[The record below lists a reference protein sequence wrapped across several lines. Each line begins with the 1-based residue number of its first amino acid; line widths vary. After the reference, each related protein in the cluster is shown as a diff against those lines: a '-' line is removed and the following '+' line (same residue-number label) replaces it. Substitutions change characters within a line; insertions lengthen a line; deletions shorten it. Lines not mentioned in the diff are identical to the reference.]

1 MGLMVLAGVLLGG
14 GGLHGEGSGG
24 SLCPWFELLYP
35 PESKVF
41 GCCEAELSPAAAA
54 MLGAALALA
63 EVNWPLRF
71 FTM

>member
-1 MGLMVLAGVLLGG
+1 MVLAGVLLGG

-35 PESKVF
+35 PESRVF
-41 GCCEAELSPAAAA
+41 GCCEAGRSPAAA
-54 MLGAALALA
+54 MLGVALVPA
-63 EVNWPLRF
+63 EENRPLRL